1 MLSWDGEEVGQSVTI
16 ARFCAKKTGLA
27 GKDDLEQA
35 RADAIVDQVID
46 CFAGMIGVIFASD
59 STSPVPASAPNRSEE
74 NKKVKG
80 DDMFGNKFPHFLKVV
95 DRHLKKNGG
104 KWMVGESVSVVVCV
118 CAIRFALF
126 CRGCMSGHAFQSR
139 GGGGGGGGWDG
150 NTGSRCTNAG
160 GLGKKGRRR
169 DGGRSPLL
177 FLPSSYGKRVDDCS
191 LHLAYV
197 RILCPSCLL
206 LIFGEGEETFII

>member
-1 MLSWDGEEVGQSVTI
+1 MQRHISELIHFLLISPFNYLLAAGRASLSIITAFEVPVNDSHDVRKKQGDRNGIYILNAIFVITGTPFHSLPVLSWDGEEVGQSVTI

-104 KWMVGESVSVVVCV
+104 KWMVGDSVSVVFCV
-118 CAIRFALF
+118 CAIRFAPYF
-126 CRGCMSGHAFQSR
+126 SVA
-139 GGGGGGGGWDG
+139 
-150 NTGSRCTNAG
+150 
-160 GLGKKGRRR
+160 
-169 DGGRSPLL
+169 
-177 FLPSSYGKRVDDCS
+177 
-191 LHLAYV
+191 
-197 RILCPSCLL
+197 
-206 LIFGEGEETFII
+206 